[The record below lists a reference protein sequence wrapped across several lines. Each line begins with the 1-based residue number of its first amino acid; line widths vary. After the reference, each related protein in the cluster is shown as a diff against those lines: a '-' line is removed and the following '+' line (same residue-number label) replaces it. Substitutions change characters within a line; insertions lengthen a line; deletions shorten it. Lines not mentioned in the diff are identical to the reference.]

1 MALLPVNISKIGVPL
16 FSNVP
21 FLEPIFGDTEKS

>member
-1 MALLPVNISKIGVPL
+1 MALLPVDISKTRVPI

-21 FLEPIFGDTEKS
+21 FLEPVFGDTEKS